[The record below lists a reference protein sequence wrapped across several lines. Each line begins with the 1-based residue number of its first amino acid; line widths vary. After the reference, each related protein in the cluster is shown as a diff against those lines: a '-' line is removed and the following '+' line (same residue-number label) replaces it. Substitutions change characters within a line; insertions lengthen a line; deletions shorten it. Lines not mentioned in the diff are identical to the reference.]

1 MAYAAI
7 REMGR
12 LRFLAAR
19 LNARRPLPLLGA
31 LQMAAL
37 SQLLDAR
44 RPAATVVDQAV
55 AAARRLPEALGNRFS
70 AGFINATLRRFER
83 ERDALL
89 AAAGS
94 DPEATFNHPA
104 WWIEAVRQA
113 WPGEWQQV
121 LTASLVQAPLTLR
134 INPRFDYGAGA
145 GAVADGASHAAASRY
160 LDVAQLPHRAVGE
173 SALVLERAVP
183 VDRIPGFAE
192 GSFTVQD
199 AGAQLAA
206 ALLAPRTGERILDA
220 CAAPGGKTT
229 HLAAACRL
237 PGAGHRPGSATHR
250 ADAGEPCP
258 RTAAEPRALAAAR
271 RGAVVRTADARRRP
285 ETGGTASHSTASCW
299 MRPAA
304 RRASSADIPTCRG
317 IANVAIIATLAAQ
330 QRLLLQALWPLL
342 RPGGTLL
349 YVTCSIFPEEGEAV
363 IAAFCSHQA
372 DCVRQSIST
381 SWLDGQSTLYAIV
394 ANQHR
399 RARARWIL
407 LRVTE
412 QADFEPAFFPG
423 GAGLRGAADLDAA
436 GAVQW
441 HDPSGAG
448 TAGCI
453 ASGRPG
459 PAFRRF
465 RPLAHRDAAGRGQP
479 RSRALLPDRGA
490 RRARP
495 LVLVRRDTWSR
506 RRSNGGCPIMR

>member
-229 HLAAACRL
+229 HLLQLADCQVLAIDQDPQRIERVRANLARERL
-237 PGAGHRPGSATHR
+237 PSHELWPPPGW
-250 ADAGEPCP
+250 
-258 RTAAEPRALAAAR
+258 
-271 RGAVVRTADARRRP
+271 GAVVRTADARRPGDWWDREP
-285 ETGGTASHSTASCW
+285 FDRILLDAPCSASGIV
-299 MRPAA
+299 
-304 RRASSADIPTCRG
+304 RRHPDVPWHRKRG
-317 IANVAIIATLAAQ
+317 DIATLAAQ

-372 DCVRQSIST
+372 DCVRQPVST
-381 SWLDGQSTLYAIV
+381 SWLDGQATLTQLLPTSTG
-394 ANQHR
+394 
-399 RARARWIL
+399 AR
-407 LRVTE
+407 E
-412 QADFEPAFFPG
+412 HDGFFY
-423 GAGLRGAADLDAA
+423 
-436 GAVQW
+436 
-441 HDPSGAG
+441 
-448 TAGCI
+448 
-453 ASGRPG
+453 
-459 PAFRRF
+459 
-465 RPLAHRDAAGRGQP
+465 
-479 RSRALLPDRGA
+479 ALLSKQ
-490 RRARP
+490 
-495 LVLVRRDTWSR
+495 L
-506 RRSNGGCPIMR
+506 